1 VTVTSDRT
9 LTPGVYESITVT
21 DDATLTLAPGVYVLT
36 ELPGLAA
43 LENASV
49 RGTAV
54 TLYLACTTY
63 PTPCDALGAGFS
75 LTADASYAATAP
87 TDGPYANIALFSDR
101 DNLTPLLL
109 ATTTPAGTIYA
120 KNARLVLASSDDLQT
135 SHPWSSAAS

>member
-21 DDATLTLAPGVYVLT
+21 DDATLTLGVYVLT
-36 ELPGLAA
+36 ELPGLAV

-63 PTPCDALGAGFS
+63 PTPCDALGAGLS

-87 TDGPYANIALFSDR
+87 TDGPYAHIALFSDR
-101 DNLTPLLL
+101 DNLTPSSSPPPPPPPPP
-109 ATTTPAGTIYA
+109 APSTPRTPA
-120 KNARLVLASSDDLQT
+120 SSSPRAAT
-135 SHPWSSAAS
+135 PWSSAAS